1 MSMKTVFK
9 LILCI
14 GCMALINSCTKEPP
28 VLENFDVIPSS
39 TDIIAGQAVDYTIE
53 GEADFITFFSGL
65 PGSEWKNYP
74 AEKGN
79 TVNIENSRIFSK
91 VYNMHGAY
99 TSTFVATSYGNW
111 SKDEKVVIKEY
122 QINVTDNR
130 TGVADFRLI
139 TGSLLKQ
146 KEWQGVINTDNNTI
160 VVNVDATTSITSV
173 KGAFITDSPYA
184 VITVNDVAFE
194 NNKTKLDYTNPV
206 VFKIT
211 APDGSSAN
219 WTVSVIKG

>member
-1 MSMKTVFK
+1 MKTIFK
-9 LILCI
+9 VILYVGCI
-14 GCMALINSCTKEPP
+14 AFITSCTKEPP
-28 VLENFDVIPSS
+28 VLDNFDVIPSS
-39 TDIIAGQAVDYTIE
+39 TDILAGTAVDFTIE
-53 GEADFITFFSGL
+53 GEADFITFYSGL

-79 TVNIENSRIFSK
+79 TVSIENSRVYSK
-91 VYNMHGAY
+91 VYNLHGIF

-111 SKDEKVVIKEY
+111 SKDEETSIKVF

-146 KEWQGVINTDNNTI
+146 KEWQGTINTDNNTI
-160 VVNVDATTSITSV
+160 VVNVTTGTSITSV

-211 APDGSSAN
+211 APDGSSVN
-219 WTVSVIKG
+219 WTVSVIVG

>member
-1 MSMKTVFK
+1 MKNIFK
-9 LILCI
+9 VMLCMGCIILMI
-14 GCMALINSCTKEPP
+14 ACTKEPP
-28 VLENFDVIPSS
+28 VLENFDIIPSS
-39 TDIIAGQAVDYTIE
+39 TNIIAGEAIDYTIE
-53 GEADFITFFSGL
+53 GEADFITFFSGM

-74 AEKGN
+74 AEKGA
-79 TVNIENSRIFSK
+79 TISIKNSRIYSK
-91 VYNMHGAY
+91 VYNLHGTF
-99 TSTFVATSYGNW
+99 TSTFVVTSYGNW
-111 SKDEKVVIKEY
+111 SKDEKVLIKEF

-146 KEWQGVINTDNNTI
+146 KEWPGTINTDNNTI
-160 VVNVDATTSITSV
+160 VVHVDAGTSITSV

-184 VITVNDVAFE
+184 VITVNDVLFE

-219 WTVSVIKG
+219 WTVSVIVG

>member
-1 MSMKTVFK
+1 MKTAFK
-9 LILCI
+9 VILGI
-14 GCMALINSCTKEPP
+14 GFMIFINSCTKEPP
-28 VLENFDVIPSS
+28 VLNNFDVIPSS
-39 TDIIAGQAVDYTIE
+39 TDIIAGQAVDFTIE
-53 GEADFITFFSGL
+53 GEADFITFYSGL

-79 TVNIENSRIFSK
+79 VINIENSRIFSK
-91 VYNMHGAY
+91 VYNMNGIY

-111 SKDEKVVIKEY
+111 SKDEKVLVKEF
-122 QINVTDNR
+122 QINVVDNR

-146 KEWQGVINTDNNTI
+146 KEWQGVINTESKTI
-160 VVNVDATTSITSV
+160 VVNVDAGTSITNV

-184 VITVNDVAFE
+184 VITVNDVVFE
-194 NNKTKLDYTNPV
+194 NNKTKLNYTTPV

-211 APDGSSAN
+211 SPDGSYAN
-219 WTVSVIKG
+219 WTVSVIVG

>member
-1 MSMKTVFK
+1 MNNTFK
-9 LILCI
+9 LIFCVGCI
-14 GCMALINSCTKEPP
+14 SLILSCTKEPP
-28 VLENFDVIPSS
+28 ILENFDVIPSS
-39 TDIIAGQAVDYTIE
+39 TDIIAGTAIKYTIE
-53 GEADFITFFSGL
+53 GEADFITFYSGL

-79 TVNIENSRIFSK
+79 TINIKNSRIFSK
-91 VYNMHGAY
+91 VYNLHGTF
-99 TSTFVATSYGNW
+99 TSTFVAASYGNW
-111 SKDEKVVIKEY
+111 SEDEKVVIKEF

-146 KEWQGVINTDNNTI
+146 KEWPGTVNTENNTI
-160 VVNVDATTSITSV
+160 VVNVAAGTSITSV
-173 KGAFITDSPYA
+173 KGAFITNSPHA
-184 VITVNDVAFE
+184 VITVNDVLFE

-211 APDGSSAN
+211 APDGSFAN
-219 WTVSVIKG
+219 WTVSVIVG